1 MPNEPIERI
10 DIEVQAESTSATKNL
25 SALNRALNRLKTLSD
40 TLTNLPGLKQI
51 ESLTESVNRL
61 SSSGEGLTKTISNLR
76 KLTSLDFSNLSG
88 LGDAAANVER
98 IAKAMPSASVPKIT
112 KSRAASSSVF
122 DKGPVTPSVE
132 MQVGGTEKA
141 KAALKA
147 AGQAAEETSQKFKDT
162 AKAGEEASKSVED
175 VGKSAGKASW
185 KLKLLKKSFAFP
197 AKLAIAPIKGFTS
210 ALGAGI
216 KKIGTF
222 LSSLKRIAFYRILR
236 TIIKEITQG
245 IKEGIDNLYQYSKII
260 DGTFAKSMD
269 TLATSSQYLKNSLGA
284 MFSPLVNAA
293 APMIDM
299 FVDKVVDLINELNR
313 LFALLSGASSW
324 TKAIKQEKEYAKAAG
339 AAADSAKELKKS
351 VLGFDELNLLNDPNS
366 SSSSK
371 NDDTPDY
378 AGMFEEVQ
386 FDGTSWAE
394 KVKAALPDFSDVFG
408 VFKNAW
414 ENQGKGVIDAFQNA
428 LGNIH
433 GMLSSIGA
441 SFREVFTNGTG
452 QETLEL
458 LLLLCQDIFNIVGN
472 FAEAFRKAWDDGGNG
487 TRILQAWWNILND
500 ILEFWHR
507 IAAATAE
514 WFSEVDFSPLF
525 EGLADLSEAFEG
537 FLRNASDLCV
547 RLYKEIILPI
557 VSWITED
564 LVPAIE
570 RALAAIIRA
579 FTAFVTP
586 IIQGILDLWEK
597 IQPIVKWIEDLIVS
611 VIEGVRTFAEN
622 LTQVLEERSGK
633 LREIFS
639 GIGEIV
645 MAVWDFV
652 KPVIDLAVKQIGDV
666 LNWIGTTLN
675 NTIGWIIDVL
685 HGLVEFIAG
694 VLTGDWSRAWTGLV
708 EIFESTFF
716 FLRDL
721 FTSLWELIKT
731 GWNDIKEFCLTV
743 WTAIKEKASEIWEK
757 IKEVV
762 SETVAKLKENVLK
775 AWEKLKTGTAEKITA
790 IKTKI
795 AEVFTSIKDTVFEK
809 VNALKEGISSRFEK
823 IKTTVKEAIEKL
835 KSFFKFDWELPK
847 IKLPHFSIEG
857 SFSLNPPSIPHIS
870 VDWYANGGFPK
881 VGQLFMA
888 REAGP
893 ELVGNIGG
901 RTAVANN
908 DQIVDGISDG
918 VRDANMD
925 VVNALYAVAQQII
938 TTVREKDTNTYI
950 DGRKLT
956 ETVTSQQ
963 NRMNRMYGTSLQNT

>member
-10 DIEVQAESTSATKNL
+10 DIEVQSESTSATKNL

-61 SSSGEGLTKTISNLR
+61 SSSGEGLTKTASNLR

-141 KAALKA
+141 KAALEA
-147 AGQAAEETSQKFKDT
+147 VGQAAKKT
-162 AKAGEEASKSVED
+162 GEEVHKATGKLTAFQVHLAQLGFNESQIKKIPVILQSIGQSAKTAAKKVASF
-175 VGKSAGKASW
+175 VGSLTLS
-185 KLKLLKKSFAFP
+185 
-197 AKLAIAPIKGFTS
+197 PIKKFSS
-210 ALGAGI
+210 ALGAGVSKI
-216 KKIGTF
+216 KSF

-245 IKEGIDNLYQYSKII
+245 IKEGIDNLYQYSKAI

-339 AAADSAKELKKS
+339 KAADSANELKRS
-351 VLGFDELNLLNDPNS
+351 LLGFDELNLLSD

-371 NDDTPDY
+371 TSTDDTPDY

-487 TRILQAWWNILND
+487 TRVLQAWWNILND
-500 ILEFWHR
+500 ILGFFHR
-507 IAAATAE
+507 LAAATAE
-514 WFSEVDFSPLF
+514 WLAGLDLSPLF
-525 EGLADLSEAFEG
+525 EGFADLSEVLEEFI
-537 FLRNASDLCV
+537 RDLLDSAARIYEEV
-547 RLYKEIILPI
+547 FLPI
-557 VSWITED
+557 IKWLVED
-564 LVPAIE
+564 LLPSVE
-570 RALAAIIRA
+570 RALAAILRA
-579 FTAFVTP
+579 VNTVVQP
-586 IIQGILDLWEK
+586 IIDGVLKVWEAL
-597 IQPIVKWIEDLIVS
+597 QPIVEW
-611 VIEGVRTFAEN
+611 IEGVIIIAIDGF
-622 LTQVLEERSGK
+622 TQCLEELTRTHEENGPRITGIWDNILLIVDGTVTALMPILNGLKTAFESVFKALSLAVGNFSQDGINILSGFTTF
-633 LREIFS
+633 LAGVFS
-639 GIGEIV
+639 GNVSKMLG
-645 MAVWDFV
+645 
-652 KPVIDLAVKQIGDV
+652 
-666 LNWIGTTLN
+666 
-675 NTIGWIIDVL
+675 
-685 HGLVEFIAG
+685 
-694 VLTGDWSRAWTGLV
+694 GLV
-708 EIFESTFF
+708 EIFSGNSKLIIDIELFKFKTLQAAGEGFTIGVLRSCGTFGNKLADWLLDTKKNF
-716 FLRDL
+716 EDSWNSLKEVAR
-721 FTSLWELIKT
+721 SLWQ
-731 GWNDIKEFCLTV
+731 DIKDIIYGKIQDLKNKIDEKFDGIATKVSNTV
-743 WTAIKEKASEIWEK
+743 EK
-757 IKEVV
+757 IK
-762 SETVAKLKENVLK
+762 
-775 AWEKLKTGTAEKITA
+775 G
-790 IKTKI
+790 
-795 AEVFTSIKDTVFEK
+795 
-809 VNALKEGISSRFEK
+809 
-823 IKTTVKEAIEKL
+823 
-835 KSFFKFDWELPK
+835 FFKFDWELPK

-870 VDWYANGGFPK
+870 VDWYANGGFPE

-908 DQIVDGISDG
+908 DQIVNGISDG

-963 NRMNRMYGTSLQNT
+963 NRMNRMYGISLQNT